1 MRTGR
6 SPAPRRTGT
15 NGGRLGLY
23 PSLAL
28 HAPLR
33 IWARHSTSRPCL
45 HPRRE
50 VSNIGQVRPWL
61 CPRLRPRPRL
71 RIGDVRVGLWQVGL
85 EVRPPRVVLADSTA
99 RALIRTLALEGAD
112 YIHFILPTCGIHMA
126 QVPLP
131 HHHTCSTSGI
141 QWGSNA
147 PRCLRNGA

>member
-15 NGGRLGLY
+15 SGGRLGLY
-23 PSLAL
+23 PC
-28 HAPLR
+28 APS
-33 IWARHSTSRPCL
+33 ATD
-45 HPRRE
+45 
-50 VSNIGQVRPWL
+50 
-61 CPRLRPRPRL
+61 CPRLMPWGEVPDVRL
-71 RIGDVRVGLWQVGL
+71 RISGPWLMRLRHDRPRHVGRGVHDVRL
-85 EVRPPRVVLADSTA
+85 EVRPPSVVLADSTA

-131 HHHTCSTSGI
+131 HHHTCRTSGI